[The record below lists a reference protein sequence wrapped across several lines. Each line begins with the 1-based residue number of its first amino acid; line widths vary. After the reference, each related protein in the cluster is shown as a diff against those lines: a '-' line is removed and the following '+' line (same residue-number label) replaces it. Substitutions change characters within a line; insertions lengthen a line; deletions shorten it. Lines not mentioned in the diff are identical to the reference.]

1 MVKPMT
7 EQSGNNEPS
16 DRQGQDQPA
25 TDGAGS
31 GQPAND
37 RPESAR
43 PESAR
48 PESARPESGRPVPA
62 RPAPARPVP
71 ARPVSG
77 RPGSG
82 KSGSDRPRQSA
93 PGADMLSDLQRWLI
107 RSGAKSMRKEIS
119 GQVRR
124 TFSGGQRSATVNV
137 WDTATTEIP
146 PDAGESPEC
155 QWCPICRA
163 ARLMRESGPGI
174 GGQLSGAGEVV
185 ASAVQDAVS
194 ALDSILGKAGGSR
207 VSDSRSAQPRAGDSR
222 GTQPRTGQPGAGDP
236 RARASWSGQESARTS
251 DSSSGTEQ
259 RPGSGDHDPAGQG
272 AAGPDEVAQEHHDDA
287 PPHGSAAG
295 DHGPG
300 GWKPGDRLATAQS
313 AEPDAWAAATEP
325 DDGAV
330 TGTQPDAESASPPAA
345 EHERQLDGP
354 GHEPD
359 DRG

>member
-1 MVKPMT
+1 MVEPMT
-7 EQSGNNEPS
+7 EQSGSNEPADQQGSDGQGSDGQGS
-16 DRQGQDQPA
+16 DRQGSDRQGSDRQGSDRQGSDRQGSDRPA

-31 GQPAND
+31 GRSARE

-43 PESAR
+43 PVSAR
-48 PESARPESGRPVPA
+48 PASGQ
-62 RPAPARPVP
+62 
-71 ARPVSG
+71 SG
-77 RPGSG
+77 A
-82 KSGSDRPRQSA
+82 DRQRQSA

-107 RSGAKSMRKEIS
+107 RSGAKSMRKEIT

-124 TFSGGQRSATVNV
+124 TFSSGQRSATSNV

-207 VSDSRSAQPRAGDSR
+207 VSDSRGGQSRAG
-222 GTQPRTGQPGAGDP
+222 QPRTGQPGAG
-236 RARASWSGQESARTS
+236 AGE
-251 DSSSGTEQ
+251 
-259 RPGSGDHDPAGQG
+259 RPGFGDSEPAGPHG
-272 AAGPDEVAQEHHDDA
+272 AAHDRHDDA
-287 PPHGSAAG
+287 PAHGSAAG

-325 DDGAV
+325 DDGGAA
-330 TGTQPDAESASPPAA
+330 GSQPDAESGSPSAG
-345 EHERQLDGP
+345 EDESQLDGQ

>member
-16 DRQGQDQPA
+16 DGQGQDRPA

-31 GQPAND
+31 GQPAHD
-37 RPESAR
+37 
-43 PESAR
+43 R

-62 RPAPARPVP
+62 RPVP

-77 RPGSG
+77 RPASG
-82 KSGSDRPRQSA
+82 QSGSDRRRQST

-207 VSDSRSAQPRAGDSR
+207 VSDSRSAQPRA
-222 GTQPRTGQPGAGDP
+222 ADP
-236 RARASWSGQESARTS
+236 RARAGWSGPESAGTS
-251 DSSSGTEQ
+251 DSRSGTEQ
-259 RPGSGDHDPAGQG
+259 RPGSGDHGPAGPHG
-272 AAGPDEVAQEHHDDA
+272 AAGPDGVAQEHHDDA

-325 DDGAV
+325 DDGAAA
-330 TGTQPDAESASPPAA
+330 GTQPDAESASPPAA
-345 EHERQLDGP
+345 EHESQPDGQ

>member
-7 EQSGNNEPS
+7 EQSGCNEPAEQQGSAGQGS
-16 DRQGQDQPA
+16 DRQGSDRPA

-31 GQPAND
+31 GRSAHE
-37 RPESAR
+37 RPESA
-43 PESAR
+43 
-48 PESARPESGRPVPA
+48 RPVPA
-62 RPAPARPVP
+62 RPA
-71 ARPVSG
+71 SG
-77 RPGSG
+77 QSG
-82 KSGSDRPRQSA
+82 ADRQRQSA

-107 RSGAKSMRKEIS
+107 RSGAKSMRKEIT

-124 TFSGGQRSATVNV
+124 TFSSGQRSATSNV

-207 VSDSRSAQPRAGDSR
+207 VGDSRSGQPRTG
-222 GTQPRTGQPGAGDP
+222 QPRTGQPGAGP
-236 RARASWSGQESARTS
+236 
-251 DSSSGTEQ
+251 EQ
-259 RPGSGDHDPAGQG
+259 GPGFGVSEPAGPHG
-272 AAGPDEVAQEHHDDA
+272 TAHDRHDDA

-325 DDGAV
+325 DDGAA
-330 TGTQPDAESASPPAA
+330 GSSPPDAESGGHSAG
-345 EHERQLDGP
+345 EHDSQLDGQ

>member
-1 MVKPMT
+1 MLADGSSGRKARNRNGHGSEMVEPMT
-7 EQSGNNEPS
+7 EQSGCNEPAEQQGSAGQGS
-16 DRQGQDQPA
+16 DRQGSDRPA

-31 GQPAND
+31 GRSARE

-43 PESAR
+43 PVSAR
-48 PESARPESGRPVPA
+48 PASGQ
-62 RPAPARPVP
+62 
-71 ARPVSG
+71 SG
-77 RPGSG
+77 A
-82 KSGSDRPRQSA
+82 DRQRQSA

-107 RSGAKSMRKEIS
+107 RSGAKSMRKEIT

-124 TFSGGQRSATVNV
+124 TFSSGQRSATSNV

-207 VSDSRSAQPRAGDSR
+207 VSDSRGGQSRAG
-222 GTQPRTGQPGAGDP
+222 QPRTGQPGAG
-236 RARASWSGQESARTS
+236 AGE
-251 DSSSGTEQ
+251 
-259 RPGSGDHDPAGQG
+259 RPGFGDSEPAGPHG
-272 AAGPDEVAQEHHDDA
+272 AAHDRHDDA
-287 PPHGSAAG
+287 APHGSAAG

-325 DDGAV
+325 DDGGAA
-330 TGTQPDAESASPPAA
+330 GGQPDAESGSPSAG
-345 EHERQLDGP
+345 EDESQLDGQ